1 MIKSLNDYDKFGL
14 VGDLLSYNLT
24 NQSLFLDIG
33 SGFGKPVF
41 HSAFQLNCESCG
53 IEVVPARVEFC
64 IDFFYEF
71 LQNKDFFE
79 EDSYENLKNTSF
91 LKRKKMNIGLHEFK
105 NDEEDLKTSIKNI
118 KDKST
123 NTESLIADSEF
134 SEIEEKQIKKLK
146 KLPLKKKKP
155 VKYIEDEME
164 SSVDKSDVEEDID
177 KSILH
182 ESLNKL
188 KYDSNPNWTDKIK
201 FHLKDATKLKSYSNE
216 NGKHYTHIYSYNK
229 LMNFECR
236 KKMSKI
242 LNKTN
247 FKILSWY
254 SNPNQTLKAGLK
266 KIKFLCKLPMNAT
279 STEKFSVYVY
289 MKTK

>member
-1 MIKSLNDYDKFGL
+1 M
-14 VGDLLSYNLT
+14 
-24 NQSLFLDIG
+24 
-33 SGFGKPVF
+33 
-41 HSAFQLNCESCG
+41 
-53 IEVVPARVEFC
+53 
-64 IDFFYEF
+64 
-71 LQNKDFFE
+71 
-79 EDSYENLKNTSF
+79 
-91 LKRKKMNIGLHEFK
+91 
-105 NDEEDLKTSIKNI
+105 
-118 KDKST
+118 
-123 NTESLIADSEF
+123 
-134 SEIEEKQIKKLK
+134 
-146 KLPLKKKKP
+146 
-155 VKYIEDEME
+155 
-164 SSVDKSDVEEDID
+164 
-177 KSILH
+177 
-182 ESLNKL
+182 NKL